1 MININ
6 KFLQHVK
13 VKRGEGLESYA
24 GRYERIDKKFE
35 QTAKKYRLANRFWFK
50 AGIVIDGIVYRIYT
64 TSVICKDED
73 AVTWYF
79 LECLQ
84 YYFTHNI
91 RMGDLQI
98 FRKKEK

>member
-35 QTAKKYRLANRFWFK
+35 QTAKKYRDRHYQKLPPPPKLSK
-50 AGIVIDGIVYRIYT
+50 AKF
-64 TSVICKDED
+64 C
-73 AVTWYF
+73 
-79 LECLQ
+79 C
-84 YYFTHNI
+84 
-91 RMGDLQI
+91 
-98 FRKKEK
+98 